1 MSYPF
6 WDTGI
11 GYGVL
16 MAAIAILH
24 VFVSHFAIGGGLYL
38 VVAERSARKAGDV
51 KRLEFLEK
59 LTRFFVLVTLV
70 FGALTG
76 VGIWF
81 IIGLLNPAATEA
93 LIHHFVWG
101 WATEWTFFVVEIAAA
116 IVYFYGWKTMS
127 ARNHQ
132 TVGWIYF
139 AAAWLSL
146 VVINGII
153 CFMLTP
159 GQWLQTGNFWHG
171 FFNPTFWPSLVFRTG
186 ICLVLAGVYAMVVA
200 SREQPVDFKA
210 RLVRYNAVWSIVGLA
225 VMVPSFL
232 WYWKSIPAE
241 ITAAAGERMPTP
253 MASLDGAYL
262 SVGVLAVLIVVFG
275 VAIPKRMYT
284 AVALIMMAIS
294 LTFFGEFEWMRESI
308 RKPYV
313 IYGYMYGNAVEVT
326 KVEDYE
332 RDGYLAHIS
341 FRTGDDGADLFR
353 RACRSCHTIDGYYK
367 PLAPVFNG
375 TDREFI
381 AGLTRG
387 AHTLAGNMPPFLGT
401 EEEAALLADHIWARV
416 DQRPFAEVYGLGG
429 VELGQKVHSIRCGR
443 CHVPGGYNDNRAVLA
458 GLEREDY
465 EEIFDNGEDY
475 GEGMPNFSGSP
486 EEREALI
493 QYLLTLEE
501 GGEL

>member
-38 VVAERSARKAGDV
+38 VVAETSARRAGDHR
-51 KRLEFLEK
+51 RLAYLER
-59 LTRFFVLVTLV
+59 LTRFFVLITLV
-70 FGALTG
+70 FGAVTG

-101 WATEWTFFVVEIAAA
+101 WATEWTFFVVEITAA
-116 IVYFYGWKTMS
+116 IVYFYGWKRMS

-159 GQWLQTGNFWHG
+159 GRWLETGNFWDG
-171 FFNPTFWPSLVFRTG
+171 FFNPTYWPSLVFRTG
-186 ICLVLAGVYAMVVA
+186 VCLLLAGVYAMLVA
-200 SREQPVDFKA
+200 SREKDADFKA
-210 RLVRYNAVWSIVGLA
+210 RLVRYNAVWSIAGLI
-225 VMVPSFL
+225 VLVPSFL
-232 WYWKSIPAE
+232 WYWQAIPAE
-241 ITAAAGERMPTP
+241 ITQAAGERMPTP

-262 SVGVLAVLIVVFG
+262 NIGILALLVVLFG
-275 VAIPKRMYT
+275 LAIPKRMYT
-284 AVALIMMAIS
+284 VVAIVMMFIALS
-294 LTFFGEFEWMRESI
+294 FFGEFEWMRESI

-313 IYGYMYGNAVEVT
+313 IHGYMYGNAVEVA
-326 KVEDYE
+326 KAEEYRE
-332 RDGYLAHIS
+332 KGYLAHIA

-353 RACRSCHTIDGYYK
+353 HACRSCHTIGGYK
-367 PLAPVFNG
+367 PLAPVFDG
-375 TDREFI
+375 TDPEFI
-381 AGLTRG
+381 AGLTMATDLLR
-387 AHTLAGNMPPFLGT
+387 GNMPPFYGT
-401 EEEAALLADHIWARV
+401 DEEAALIAEHIWARV
-416 DQRPFAEVYGLGG
+416 DQRAFAEVYGLSGL
-429 VELGQKVHSIRCGR
+429 ELGEKVHSIRCGH
-443 CHVPGGYNDNRAVLA
+443 CHVPGGYNDNRAALK
-458 GLEREDY
+458 GLERADY
-465 EEIFDNGEDY
+465 EDIFDNGEDY
-475 GEGMPNFSGSP
+475 GEGMPNLTGSA

-493 QYLLTLEE
+493 QYLLSLEE
-501 GGEL
+501 GGE